1 MTDVPLLTHFT
12 VLTAIEATAVTA
24 FALSGLLAER
34 AMQWPD
40 ALGLG
45 LLGAAATATGLRA
58 LALAT
63 GYTLPQWSPGE
74 SPRD

>member
-12 VLTAIEATAVTA
+12 VLTAIEATAVIA

-45 LLGAAATATGLRA
+45 LLGAATATGLRA

-63 GYTLPQWSPGE
+63 GYTLPQWSPGDSSRE
-74 SPRD
+74 